1 MRSKRQA
8 IVEYTFTTDGSE
20 QAGRDK
26 SNINEINA
34 SNTKLTVKKEA
45 DSDYVVLGD
54 EIEYTITIKNETQS
68 VATNIVL
75 KDELPRYLK
84 LVDGYFK
91 VNGMVVTMLIL
102 TRGLISAMF
111 NQTKLSLSLTRQML

>member
-8 IVEYTFTTDGSE
+8 IVEYTFITDGSE

>member
-8 IVEYTFTTDGSE
+8 IVEYTFITDGSE

-26 SNINEINA
+26 SNINEINP